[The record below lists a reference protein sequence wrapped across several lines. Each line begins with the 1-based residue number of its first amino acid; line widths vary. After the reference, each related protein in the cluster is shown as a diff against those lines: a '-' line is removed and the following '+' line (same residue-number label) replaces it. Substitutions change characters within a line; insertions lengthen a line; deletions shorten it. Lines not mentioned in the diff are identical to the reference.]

1 MADTLPA
8 EEWNV
13 RSRTGRQ
20 PLAPEVLATVL
31 AVLLALG
38 WFVFPL
44 PLHSPDSAPS
54 PGQPP
59 HLVIEQVDSLTTDPS
74 GRISRRMR
82 ADELRRLTP
91 GAKSLLVRPRLTV
104 FPAVGPKWHFEA
116 ERGEVSPD
124 GENIYLPGRVQG
136 RRDAVEPLEIDG
148 RDLMLTA
155 RSNSGESDKPATVR
169 GASFETRGT
178 GVKIWLDEGRIE
190 FLNDAS
196 SVMRPRSPGSL
207 P

>member
-8 EEWNV
+8 QEKDV
-13 RSRTGRQ
+13 RSRTRRES
-20 PLAPEVLATVL
+20 LASEVLATVCV
-31 AVLLALG
+31 VLLALG

-44 PLHSPDSAPS
+44 PLHSPHSAPS

-104 FPAVGPKWHFEA
+104 FPTVGPRWHFEA
-116 ERGEVSPD
+116 ESGEVSPD

-148 RDLMLTA
+148 RDLWLTA
-155 RSNSGESDKPATVR
+155 RDNSGESDKPATVR
-169 GASFETRGT
+169 GASFEARGT
-178 GVKIWLDEGRIE
+178 GVKIWLEEGRIE
-190 FLNDAS
+190 FLSDAS
-196 SVMRPRSPGSL
+196 SVLRPRLSGSP